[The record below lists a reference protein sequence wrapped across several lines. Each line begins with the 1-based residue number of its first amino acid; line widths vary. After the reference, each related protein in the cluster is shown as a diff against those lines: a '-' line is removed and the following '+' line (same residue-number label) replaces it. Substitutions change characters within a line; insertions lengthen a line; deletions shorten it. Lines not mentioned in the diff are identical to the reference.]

1 MVTSALI
8 IFFFCDMNLSEAH
21 KKLCLWASFV
31 IPGDEIHQFQII
43 KLNVFNHKEVLTNL
57 IETLVSKVFS

>member
-1 MVTSALI
+1 
-8 IFFFCDMNLSEAH
+8 MNLSEAH

-31 IPGDEIHQFQII
+31 IPGDEIHQFQVI